1 MNKLNVN
8 TENGIYP
15 VIISD
20 TFSALLECLRGED
33 VKCVIITDENVGE
46 LYLETFLASLEKK
59 YSKIYSYVIPAG
71 ESNKSV
77 EQTEKIYRFLIEH
90 NIERKD
96 LIFALGG
103 GVIGDLVGFVAA
115 TYLRGIRY
123 IQVPTTLLSQADSSV
138 GGKTAVNFL
147 HVKNMIG
154 AFYQPIGVLIN
165 YNVLKTLPIREVRNG
180 LVEVL
185 VHAIIKDAGLFAYIE
200 ENLDKIMGLEPDVLK
215 NLIYQNCKIKA
226 SVVEQD
232 ERDNGERAILNF
244 GHTYGHA
251 IESAYQ
257 YKYRHGEC
265 VAIGIIG
272 ACCLAERMHLFKRA
286 ETLRIRR
293 LLGRMQV
300 LHTIHDCDT
309 AEILEYIKYDKKGK
323 GNVFCFILPDK
334 IGNVKKYEIHDR
346 GMIAEILDVLKGE
359 EWDTSIET

>member
-1 MNKLNVN
+1 M
-8 TENGIYP
+8 
-15 VIISD
+15 
-20 TFSALLECLRGED
+20 
-33 VKCVIITDENVGE
+33 
-46 LYLETFLASLEKK
+46 
-59 YSKIYSYVIPAG
+59 
-71 ESNKSV
+71 
-77 EQTEKIYRFLIEH
+77 
-90 NIERKD
+90 
-96 LIFALGG
+96 IFALGG

-200 ENLDKIMGLEPDVLK
+200 ENLDKIMGLEPDVLE

-309 AEILEYIKYDKKGK
+309 AEILKYIKYDKKGK

-359 EWDTSIET
+359 EWDTSIEI